1 MSLRIPRLLATAA
14 LLAFGPAGGSAQTG
28 GAALSDSALE
38 ARTREVASRL
48 RCPVCQ
54 GLSLQDSPS
63 ELSQEMRDV
72 VREQLRAGRSTKQVE
87 QYFVARYGEWI
98 LMEPSRSGFNWTVYV
113 LPWLAVVG
121 GGLVIARAVQ
131 RWTRKEMPEEMSQ
144 PPPGSSAEG
153 APRIGS
159 SPTVAKTK
167 LSHFVAAESVPD
179 KSAASDQPVLSD
191 RAAEWRIS
199 E

>member
-1 MSLRIPRLLATAA
+1 MILRAPRLLAIAV
-14 LLAFGPAGGSAQTG
+14 LLTLGSA
-28 GAALSDSALE
+28 GASAQGAGATAISDSALE

-72 VREQLRAGRSTKQVE
+72 VREQLRAGKSAKQVE

-98 LMEPSRSGFNWTVYV
+98 LMEPSRSGFNWTVYA

-121 GGLVIARAVQ
+121 GGLVIARAVR
-131 RWTRKEMPEEMSQ
+131 RWTRREMPREKSQ
-144 PPPGSSAEG
+144 PPPSSSAES

-159 SPTVAKTK
+159 SPTVAESD
-167 LSHFVAAESVPD
+167 LPHFVTAESVPD
-179 KSAASDQPVLSD
+179 SRGVGSAS
-191 RAAEWRIS
+191 AERPRR
-199 E
+199 